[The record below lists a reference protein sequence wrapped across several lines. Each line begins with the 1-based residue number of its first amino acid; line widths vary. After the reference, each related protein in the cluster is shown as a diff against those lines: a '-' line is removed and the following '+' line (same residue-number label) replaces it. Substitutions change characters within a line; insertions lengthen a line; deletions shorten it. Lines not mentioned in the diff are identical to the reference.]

1 MGKTKVTVFV
11 SYARAN
17 KDLAPRFLKHFK
29 QQTDASKTYR
39 YVFWQDGD
47 ILVGEN
53 WNQEIQKALE
63 SCKLG
68 LLLVSPAF
76 LGSKYIAKKE
86 LPHFVGRRA
95 TPVIP
100 VMLQP
105 IDRKLH
111 DLKGL
116 QYTQIFRLERK
127 SFQSPKAFADCVGTR
142 RDEFALELFRRVDAR
157 LGQLFPGQRGPSR

>member
-29 QQTDASKTYR
+29 QQTDAAKAYR

-47 ILVGEN
+47 LLIGEN
-53 WNQEIQKALE
+53 WHEEIQKALE
-63 SCKLG
+63 SCNLG
-68 LLLVSPAF
+68 LLLISPAF
-76 LGSKYIAKKE
+76 LGSQYIAKKE
-86 LPHFVGRRA
+86 LPRFVGHRA

-105 IDRKLH
+105 IDPELH

-116 QYTQIFRLERK
+116 QHTQIFRLDRK

-142 RDEFALELFRRVDAR
+142 RDEFALELFRRVEAR
-157 LGQLFPGQRGPSR
+157 LGKLFGR